1 MILALLVITS
11 VGGYV
16 FGRKA
21 MRLSNRALSSA
32 WRTLLECVCLSLV
45 FFVLNLLVAFVWILG
60 SRVMTG
66 NFISF
71 YVVSDITLLML
82 SLLQGAIFEFWRREA
97 AHSGRASEG

>member
-1 MILALLVITS
+1 MILVLLVITS

-45 FFVLNLLVAFVWILG
+45 FFVFNLLVAFSWILG
-60 SRVMTG
+60 ARVAVRS
-66 NFISF
+66 FVSF
-71 YVVSDITLLML
+71 YVVSDF
-82 SLLQGAIFEFWRREA
+82 SLLALSFFQGVIFELWRWEA
-97 AHSGRASEG
+97 ARLGRSANL